1 MSNVSNNE
9 FSLILNLNLSRFKRF
24 KSTKRTVYTVRLPV
38 IKTIW
43 CNFVAV
49 KQTTCGISIK
59 AAFRNLQR
67 ELWHGFSS
75 QQDRNQ
81 IAKKSS
87 RAQIPWEV
95 PQGSLRVDGRST
107 LLLSQQKNRTE
118 IVLKWQS
125 KGKSSFHGLF
135 QIPLKIAANVATK
148 IASWINLCKRPLTT

>member
-9 FSLILNLNLSRFKRF
+9 FSLIWNLNLSRFKCF

-43 CNFVAV
+43 CNFVAI

-67 ELWHGFSS
+67 ELWHVFPHNKIAIKSP
-75 QQDRNQ
+75 RNLPKRRSPGRSLRAVYVLTVETLCSYQ
-81 IAKKSS
+81 TKISYWNRRKMAVKRKKQFS
-87 RAQIPWEV
+87 RAI
-95 PQGSLRVDGRST
+95 S
-107 LLLSQQKNRTE
+107 N
-118 IVLKWQS
+118 
-125 KGKSSFHGLF
+125 
-135 QIPLKIAANVATK
+135 PLKIAANVVTK